1 MNKYFSLMVLLLG
14 APLAVG
20 ATVAMFYNPV
30 HIFTALVLWSAVIG
44 SLYEPDEDSEN
55 LITAL
60 RRVFCRRVGG
70 EL

>member
-20 ATVAMFYNPV
+20 ATIAMFFNPI
-30 HIFTALVLWSAVIG
+30 HIFTALVLWSAVVG
-44 SLYEPDEDSEN
+44 ALYEPDEDGEN

-60 RRVFCRRVGG
+60 KRVAHGVGG
-70 EL
+70 KL